1 MMKNIRI
8 SISDKVNFFRW
19 AKYKTR
25 TDDCV
30 KNNVYDTVIDTT
42 LHGVRDIL
50 KITIYSQIEDELEK
64 EHEKYQA

>member
-1 MMKNIRI
+1 MKNIRTRI
-8 SISDKVNFFRW
+8 CDKVNFFRW

-25 TDDCV
+25 TDGCV

-50 KITIYSQIEDELEK
+50 KITIYDQILDALEK
-64 EHEKYQA
+64 QHEEY